1 MMLVGLPPP
10 STEPTMVSVSV
21 TSTSPLT
28 AMVSVS
34 AIWVRVIVHGGSMIV
49 SAPGIEF
56 ALITAWRRLQEEEVS
71 EVLMLLHVKA
81 TVASAVLAVGSS
93 NRFTKKVGSGRGA
106 IVFGWDTLFP
116 TMTRPERRSV
126 LTRTANTPTGASR

>member
-1 MMLVGLPPP
+1 MLVGWPPP
-10 STEPTMVSVSV
+10 SPEPTIVSVSV
-21 TSTSPLT
+21 TSTSPGP
-28 AMVSVS
+28 AMFSFS
-34 AIWVRVIVHGGSMIV
+34 PIWVRVIVPAGNMIV
-49 SAPGIEF
+49 SEPGIEF

-93 NRFTKKVGSGRGA
+93 NRFTKNVGSGRGA

-116 TMTRPERRSV
+116 TM
-126 LTRTANTPTGASR
+126 